1 MTISEMKLLW
11 KRKRKLCNRSY
22 KKVIF
27 DINECYY
34 VFINPY
40 FCKVEKE
47 ERSYKN
53 YKEVKVMNKSVQR
66 KVQLKIVI
74 YEVIIMK
81 LIYMTLC

>member
-1 MTISEMKLLW
+1 M
-11 KRKRKLCNRSY
+11 
-22 KKVIF
+22 
-27 DINECYY
+27 NECYY

-53 YKEVKVMNKSVQR
+53 YKEVKVKVMNKSVQR
-66 KVQLKIVI
+66 KVQLKVVM

-81 LIYMTLC
+81 LICITLYYELYTVEQVNDYEVFVQSRESS

>member
-53 YKEVKVMNKSVQR
+53 YKEVKVKVMIKSVQR
-66 KVQLKIVI
+66 KVQLKMLC
-74 YEVIIMK
+74 MK
-81 LIYMTLC
+81 L

>member
-1 MTISEMKLLW
+1 MFIMFLLTLVFAKL
-11 KRKRKLCNRSY
+11 KR
-22 KKVIF
+22 
-27 DINECYY
+27 
-34 VFINPY
+34 
-40 FCKVEKE
+40 E
-47 ERSYKN
+47 ERSYKS